1 MLRTGRNSALWKVS
15 IQDLDDARE
24 RRVTTSHFLAVK
36 VVIYDEGE
44 LKRELRA
51 QYDEEVLSVS
61 LATCNREVSQR
72 ETEIMRR
79 LSHDHI
85 VRFIGADTFS
95 EGDLLRVNI
104 CMELFHCDMASFIDN
119 PATTTTAKSIASFA
133 RQICLGLD
141 YIHHEGVVHCDIKPQ
156 NILVND
162 QGNLVKIADFGNA
175 VELEL
180 EHTNNHVSTYPAFV
194 IRHLLTCTVALFC
207 GYAILPSSRDPVERC
222 QLQP

>member
-15 IQDLDDARE
+15 IRNLDDARV
-24 RRVTTSHFLAVK
+24 RRVTTSQFLAVK

-51 QYDEEVLSVS
+51 HFDEKVLSVS

-72 ETEIMRR
+72 ETKIMSR

-85 VRFIGADTFS
+85 VRFIGADTIS
-95 EGDLLRVNI
+95 EGDFLRVNI

-207 GYAILPSSRDPVERC
+207 GYAILSSSRDPVERC